1 MSALVKKW
9 MVLVSMAFVLM
20 SSLLAQGGPC
30 APLAPPSWITITNIK
45 PLSAYASWQNV
56 APGAWYRVE
65 LKNLNSGLVEDLV
78 VTQAT
83 SRSYMALSPGTHYQ
97 VRIQAS
103 SCSVGA
109 FGAPAFKD
117 FYTPTIIIDE
127 VVFLD
132 DSQHFPN
139 QQNAFAPA
147 DILVPQSNFIICVY
161 KVPDIQNIDE
171 MNDVFHAFIQ
181 LDNGD
186 FFEFL
191 LVGSQDNKIHYT
203 YEPLAFPREK
213 WSYEALNANGG
224 SILIFPGT
232 EAVTIKVKYRT
243 SPNMPQWVDKMTL
256 STTGML
262 VQPNVLPLAASIAE
276 GVEFYAS
283 SNNSTICTPG
293 ANAKHAA
300 DQNSDSSDPET
311 MKFALSPNPFTDH
324 LDLNIANGELGP
336 VTIRVLDLAGRVQF
350 ETTYSDAATTAHRI
364 DTDVW
369 LPGLYFL
376 QIQTEAGTRTEPI
389 VKL

>member
-1 MSALVKKW
+1 M
-9 MVLVSMAFVLM
+9 
-20 SSLLAQGGPC
+20 
-30 APLAPPSWITITNIK
+30 
-45 PLSAYASWQNV
+45 
-56 APGAWYRVE
+56 
-65 LKNLNSGLVEDLV
+65 
-78 VTQAT
+78 
-83 SRSYMALSPGTHYQ
+83 SPGTHYQ

-109 FGAPAFKD
+109 FGGTALKE
-117 FYTPTIIIDE
+117 FYTPTVIIDE

-132 DSQHFPN
+132 GANAPN
-139 QQNAFAPA
+139 NQTRFSSA

-181 LDNGD
+181 LDNSD

-203 YEPLAFPREK
+203 FRPLASPRERWK
-213 WSYEALNANGG
+213 YEAFDVGG
-224 SILIFPGT
+224 SILPIVLGT

-243 SPNMPQWVDKMTL
+243 SVNVPWELAETKMTL

-262 VQPNVLPLAASIAE
+262 VQPNVLPLKAVIAE

-283 SNNSTICTPG
+283 SNNSTVCPLS

-324 LDLNIANGELGP
+324 LDLNIANAELGP

-350 ETTYSDAATTAHRI
+350 ETTYSDAATTSHRI
-364 DTDVW
+364 DTGVW
-369 LPGLYFL
+369 LPGLYYL
-376 QIQTEAGTRTEPI
+376 QIQTETGTRTEPV